1 MRGDRLATRQAALGL
16 GFAPEAA
23 MAVLD
28 WGFENVELPGDRIV
42 SFTTVGNVNSQRV
55 MRKIG

>member
-1 MRGDRLATRQAALGL
+1 
-16 GFAPEAA
+16 